1 MRAIYF
7 SHNLSF
13 ITPAKTSRDTLREK
27 KSWFLILSNGE
38 RFGIGECSI
47 IPGLSID
54 NTSKIDDVLT
64 KLCHNLNDDIEI
76 DKKIFNNFPSIQFA
90 FETAKKSLISETPFN
105 LFDSDFAKGKKG
117 IDINGLIWISDIQN
131 MRNQIDSKLS
141 QGFSCLKLKIG
152 AHDFSQEINLLN
164 SIRSR
169 YSAVDLE
176 IRLDAN
182 GAFSK
187 DSALDKLNKLSHFGI
202 HSIEQPIM
210 TNQWEFMSYLCD
222 KSPIPVALDEELIG
236 NNQNKRLLLKNIKP
250 NYIIIKPSLIGGL
263 AESNEWIQLAEQN
276 SIGWW
281 ATSAL
286 ESNIGL
292 NTISQWVSTKNC
304 NIQQG
309 LGTGNIYSNNIQS
322 PLFIKNGK
330 IFYGDGKQWNLSFFL
345 DKINEPK
352 NS

>member
-27 KSWFLILSNGE
+27 KSWFLILSDGQ

-54 NTSKIDDVLT
+54 NASKIDDVLT
-64 KLCHNLNDDIEI
+64 KLCHNLNDNTEI
-76 DKKIFNNFPSIQFA
+76 DKKIFNNFPAVQFA
-90 FETAKKSLISETPFN
+90 FETAKKSLISETPFE
-105 LFDSDFAKGKKG
+105 LFDSDFSKGIKG
-117 IDINGLIWISDIQN
+117 IDINGLIWISDMQN

-152 AHDFSQEINLLN
+152 AHDFSQEIDLLN
-164 SIRSR
+164 TIRTR
-169 YSAVDLE
+169 YSASDLE

-187 DSALDKLNKLSHFGI
+187 DNALEKLKKLSNFEI

-210 TNQWEFMSYLCD
+210 TNQWEFMSFLCE
-222 KSPIPVALDEELIG
+222 KSPIPIALDEELIG
-236 NNQNKRLLLKNIKP
+236 NNENKLSLLKNIKP
-250 NYIIIKPSLIGGL
+250 KYIIIKPSLIGGL
-263 AESNEWIQLAEQN
+263 AESNGWIQLAEQN

-292 NTISQWVSTKNC
+292 NTISQWVSTKTC

-309 LGTGNIYSNNIQS
+309 LGTGNIYSNNIQT
-322 PLFIKNGK
+322 PLFVKNGK
-330 IFYGDGKQWNLSFFL
+330 IFYGDSKQWNSSFFL

>member
-13 ITPAKTSRDTLREK
+13 ITPAITSRNTLKEK
-27 KSWFLILSNGE
+27 KSWFLILCDE
-38 RFGIGECSI
+38 DRLGIGECSL

-54 NTSKIDDVLT
+54 NASKIEDVLT
-64 KLCHNLNDDIEI
+64 KLCNNLNDHIEI
-76 DKKIFNNFPSIQFA
+76 DKKIFNNYPSVQFA

-117 IDINGLIWISDIQN
+117 VDINGLIWISDIQN

-141 QGFSCLKLKIG
+141 LGFSCLKLKIG

>member
-13 ITPAKTSRDTLREK
+13 LTLAKTSRDILKEK
-27 KSWFLILSNGE
+27 KSWFLILSDGE

-54 NTSKIDDVLT
+54 NASKIDDVLT
-64 KLCHNLNDDIEI
+64 KLCHNLNDNTEI
-76 DKKIFNNFPSIQFA
+76 DKKIFNNFPAVQFA
-90 FETAKKSLISETPFN
+90 FETAKKSLRSETPFE
-105 LFDSDFAKGKKG
+105 LFDSDFSKGIKG
-117 IDINGLIWISDIQN
+117 IDINGLIWISDMQN
-131 MRNQIDSKLS
+131 MRNQIDLKLS

-152 AHDFSQEINLLN
+152 ANDFSQEIDLLN

-169 YSAVDLE
+169 YSKEDLE

-187 DSALDKLNKLSHFGI
+187 DNALEKLKKLSNFGI

-210 TNQWEFMSYLCD
+210 TNQWEFMSSLCE

-236 NNQNKRLLLKNIKP
+236 NKENKRSLLKNIKP
-250 NYIIIKPSLIGGL
+250 KYIIIKPSLIGGL
-263 AESNEWIQLAEQN
+263 AESNGWIELAEQN

-292 NTISQWVSTKNC
+292 NTISQWVSTKDYNM
-304 NIQQG
+304 QQG

-322 PLFIKNGK
+322 PLFVKSGK
-330 IFYGDGKQWNLSFFL
+330 IFYGDSKQWNLSFFL